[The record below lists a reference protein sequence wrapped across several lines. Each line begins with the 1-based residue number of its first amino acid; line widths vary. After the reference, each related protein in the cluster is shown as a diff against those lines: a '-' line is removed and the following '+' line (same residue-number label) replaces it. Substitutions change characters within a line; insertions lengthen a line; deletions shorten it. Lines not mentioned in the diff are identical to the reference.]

1 MKTWTL
7 ADAQQEFSD
16 VARLA
21 LAHHPQRVEL
31 GAQDAVVIV
40 NAADYAMLTFAKDLV
55 DFVRRNSPVA
65 DLPDRPADS
74 IVVRVGRDDRPTG
87 DA

>member
-7 ADAQQEFSD
+7 AGAQQDLAD

-21 LAHHPQRVEL
+21 LGHQPQRIDL

-65 DLPDRPADS
+65 DLPARPADPA
-74 IVVRVGRDDRPTG
+74 VVRVGLDDRPAG

>member
-7 ADAQQEFSD
+7 ADAQQDFAD

-21 LAHHPQRVEL
+21 LGHQPQRVEL
-31 GAQDAVVIV
+31 GEREAVVVV

-55 DFVRRNSPVA
+55 DFVRRNSPAA
-65 DLPDRPADS
+65 DLPDRPAES
-74 IVVRVGRDDRPTG
+74 IVVRVGHDDRPMG

>member
-7 ADAQQEFSD
+7 SDAQQDFAD

-21 LAHHPQRVEL
+21 LAHQPQRVEL

-40 NAADYAMLTFAKDLV
+40 SAADFAMLTFAKDLV

-65 DLPDRPADS
+65 DLPDRPADTM
-74 IVVRVGRDDRPTG
+74 VVRIGRDDRPTG

>member
-7 ADAQQEFSD
+7 SDAQQDLAD

-21 LAHHPQRVEL
+21 LSHHPQRIEL
-31 GAQDAVVIV
+31 GNQDAVVLV

-55 DFVRRNSPVA
+55 DFVRRNSPAA
-65 DLPDRPADS
+65 DLPGRPADS
-74 IVVRVGRDDRPTG
+74 VVVRVGHDDRPMG

>member
-7 ADAQQEFSD
+7 ADARQDFDD

-21 LAHHPQRVEL
+21 LGHHPQRVEL
-31 GAQDAVVIV
+31 GERDAVVIV

-55 DFVRRNSPVA
+55 DFVRRNSPAA
-65 DLPDRPADS
+65 DLPERPADS
-74 IVVRVGRDDRPTG
+74 IVVRVGRDDRPVG